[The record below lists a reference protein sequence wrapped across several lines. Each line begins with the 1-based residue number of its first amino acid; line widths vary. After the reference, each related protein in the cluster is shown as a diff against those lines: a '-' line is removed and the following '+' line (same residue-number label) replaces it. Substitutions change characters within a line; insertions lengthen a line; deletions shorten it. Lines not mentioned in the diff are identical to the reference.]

1 VIVYFE
7 REKFLLS
14 LMHWNWQH
22 DWPKLLVAALSEPAR
37 WKNGVRGLMDDAEH
51 ALFALPTLFLLN

>member
-1 VIVYFE
+1 
-7 REKFLLS
+7 
-14 LMHWNWQH
+14 MHWNWQH